1 MTIHSQQGPLLTG
14 STVPQIMG
22 KLHYP
27 FSQAEEAGTPTVLD
41 GGSPFTLSQEDWWLS
56 FGDFDTPTVP
66 NGTTL
71 DAPEVIADGNGNE
84 IAPVL
89 ELMKFIQVTTA
100 MMIL

>member
-1 MTIHSQQGPLLTG
+1 
-14 STVPQIMG
+14 MG

-56 FGDFDTPTVP
+56 FGDFGTPTVP

-71 DAPEVIADGNGNE
+71 DAPEVITDGNGNE